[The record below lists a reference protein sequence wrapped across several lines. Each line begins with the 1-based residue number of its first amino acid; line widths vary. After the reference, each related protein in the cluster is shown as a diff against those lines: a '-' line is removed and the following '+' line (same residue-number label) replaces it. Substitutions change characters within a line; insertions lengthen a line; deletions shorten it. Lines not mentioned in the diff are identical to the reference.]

1 MQIIFVIVYVSF
13 HFLVIKYDDDDDDD
27 DDDHV
32 LRDFTVKNRKLSY

>member
-27 DDDHV
+27 DDHV